1 MKLMMLIV
9 LIGLTVDNVSR
20 QNRTRKPRERFGPP
34 RLGRRRLYDRV
45 IRKLLPKQPLPPLT
59 REMVRE
65 RSWS

>member
-1 MKLMMLIV
+1 MKLMILVV

-20 QNRTRKPRERFGPP
+20 QGRTRPRKRFGLP
-34 RLGRRRLYDRV
+34 RLGRQRLYDRV
-45 IRKLLPKQPLPPLT
+45 LRKLLPKQPLPPLT